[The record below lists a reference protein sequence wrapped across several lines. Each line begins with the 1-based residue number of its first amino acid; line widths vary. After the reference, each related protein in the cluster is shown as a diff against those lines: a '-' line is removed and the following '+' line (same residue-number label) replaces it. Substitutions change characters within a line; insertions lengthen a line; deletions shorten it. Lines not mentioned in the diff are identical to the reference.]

1 MTYKKVKNLR
11 AEDFKRLTG
20 VHFET
25 FNQMVEI
32 VKQAET
38 LRKKTGRPPKLRI
51 EEQILMVLEY
61 LREYRTFFH
70 LGATWGINESTAYRI
85 VQKIENIL
93 IKAPALRLPGKKRL
107 ISEDCQLET
116 VVIDVSET
124 PIERPKKNKRAIIAV
139 RKKDIR

>member
-1 MTYKKVKNLR
+1 MTYKKVKNLK

-38 LRKKTGRPPKLRI
+38 LRKKTGRPPKLKI
-51 EEQILMVLEY
+51 EDQILMVLEY

-70 LGATWGINESTAYRI
+70 LGATWGVNESTAYRI
-85 VQKIENIL
+85 IQRIENIL
-93 IKAPALRLPGKKRL
+93 IKAPKTLATREK
-107 ISEDCQLET
+107 E
-116 VVIDVSET
+116 IDF
-124 PIERPKKNKRAIIAV
+124 R
-139 RKKDIR
+139 

>member
-20 VHFET
+20 VHLET

-32 VKQAET
+32 VKQAEN

-51 EEQILMVLEY
+51 EDQILMVLEY
-61 LREYRTFFH
+61 LREYRTYFH
-70 LGATWGINESTAYRI
+70 LGATWGVNESTAYRI

-93 IKAPALRLPGKKRL
+93 IQAPQLRLPGKKRL
-107 ISEDCQLET
+107 IQDDFQLET

-124 PIERPKKNKRAIIAV
+124 PIERPKKNRRAIIAV
-139 RKKDIR
+139 RKKGIL